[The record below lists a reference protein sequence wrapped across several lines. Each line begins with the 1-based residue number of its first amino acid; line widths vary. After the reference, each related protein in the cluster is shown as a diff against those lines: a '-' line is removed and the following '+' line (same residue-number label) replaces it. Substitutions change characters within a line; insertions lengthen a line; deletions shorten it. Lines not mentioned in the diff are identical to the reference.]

1 MSQILGVL
9 LLVHLLVRVCK
20 HFQNEGEQKDKKIK
34 HQFQIISLRAIIGR
48 QSKTKHKSC
57 IRTLDKHTFD
67 KNNFVLLKTTA
78 VQFLSEA

>member
-9 LLVHLLVRVCK
+9 LLVHLLVHVCN

-67 KNNFVLLKTTA
+67 KITLFY
-78 VQFLSEA
+78 

>member
-1 MSQILGVL
+1 MYSCKRSRRHKLESVDRYQAVL
-9 LLVHLLVRVCK
+9 L
-20 HFQNEGEQKDKKIK
+20 QEQKYKKIK

-67 KNNFVLLKTTA
+67 KNNFVLLKT
-78 VQFLSEA
+78 QQE